1 VTGPAVRE
9 VWIDAGRGIA
19 VLLVV
24 LYHAARWFGVTEWE
38 QVNDYVSS
46 VRMPFFF
53 MISGMLAYRIG
64 VAGLAGTTWRTL
76 WDRRLRLYLWVFV
89 IWEVIG
95 TACYLIGF
103 ALRGSPLGFG
113 PMLRDLLL
121 APVRPQFELW
131 FIWALALFCVTARLL
146 RSLDWRWHLMVAVV
160 PSVIALTDGFDL
172 GNVGWNG
179 ALKYYAFFVCGMH
192 LRELLLRFARTP
204 WQTRASL
211 LLGWAL
217 LAAIVEVAGLR
228 SVVGVYFVLCVVGIL
243 AGVALGTF
251 LARSAVLARIG
262 STTLPVYLGHTP
274 VIIFGSSLV
283 VALTGSAA
291 PPGLPGLL
299 LVPAAAA
306 AAIGL
311 SWLAH
316 RWTASGPLRY
326 LYAIPDRLGWKQER
340 PGAEAM
346 TLHDKP
352 GVPDA

>member
-24 LYHAARWFGVTEWE
+24 LYHASRWFGVAEWE

-53 MISGMLAYRIG
+53 MISGVLAYRVG
-64 VAGLAGTTWRTL
+64 TAGAAGTAWRTL

-89 IWEVIG
+89 IWEGIG

-103 ALRGSPLGFG
+103 ALRGTPLGVG

-131 FIWALALFCVTARLL
+131 FIWALALFCVLARLL
-146 RSLDWRWHLMVAVV
+146 RSLDWRWHLLIAAV

-179 ALKYYAFFVCGMH
+179 ALKYYVFFACGIH

-204 WQTRASL
+204 WQARAG
-211 LLGWAL
+211 LLGAWAF
-217 LAAIVEVAGLR
+217 LAMAVEAAGLR
-228 SVVGVYFVLCVVGIL
+228 SVVGVYFILCVVGIL

-262 STTLPVYLGHTP
+262 SSTLPVYLGHTP
-274 VIIFGSSLV
+274 IIILGSSLV
-283 VALTGSAA
+283 ISLTGSAT
-291 PPGLPGLL
+291 LPGMSGLVV
-299 LVPAAAA
+299 VPAAAA
-306 AAIGL
+306 VAVAL
-311 SWLAH
+311 SWLVH

-326 LYAIPDRLGWKQER
+326 LYVVPERLIRGQR
-340 PGAEAM
+340 
-346 TLHDKP
+346 
-352 GVPDA
+352 VPRR